1 VEALMPPEVAWAGVA
16 ALGLILGS
24 FLNVCIHRLPRGGSI
39 VHPRSS
45 CPGCGALI
53 RWFDNVPLVSFL
65 LLRGRCRGCGA
76 RISWVYPLVEAA
88 NAAAYLALYAR
99 YGPGAAFA
107 LFAVFASALIA
118 LVVID
123 ARHQIL
129 PDRIT
134 LPLLV
139 LGAAGSGLNPEV
151 TWTQA
156 LAGAALGA
164 AAPAALLLAWERLF
178 GVEGMGWGDVKM
190 LAMIGAFLGPGR
202 VLLTLMAGACL
213 GALFGAALMARRR
226 GTLRTALP
234 FGVFLG
240 IAAALSLWRG
250 ADLLSWYAARLFDS
264 AGAPC

>member
-1 VEALMPPEVAWAGVA
+1 MPPVAAWAAVA

-39 VHPRSS
+39 VRPRSS

-53 RWFDNVPLVSFL
+53 RWFDNIPLLSFL
-65 LLRGRCRGCGA
+65 WLHGRCRGCGA
-76 RISWVYPLVEAA
+76 RISWVYPLVEGL
-88 NAAAYLALYAR
+88 NAAAYLALFAR
-99 YGPGAAFA
+99 YGSTAAFA
-107 LFAVFASALIA
+107 LFAVFASSLLA
-118 LVVID
+118 LVAID

-134 LPLLV
+134 LPV
-139 LGAAGSGLNPEV
+139 LALGVAGSGLSPEV

-164 AAPAALLLAWERLF
+164 AAPAVLLLGWEWLF

-202 VLLTLMAGACL
+202 VILTLMAGACL

-250 ADLLSWYAARLFDS
+250 ADLLAWYAARLFDG
-264 AGAPC
+264 GATPC